1 MGENGA
7 AVMESVT
14 QSGLIGMQM
23 GLAGMQQQH
32 IMAAMLAAQ
41 VPGVSNS
48 SGLGGVAPMPGMQVA
63 GRKQRELYVGNL
75 TPGVCTPDLV
85 KQFFTQILTTC
96 DGYSPTMGPPCAC
109 VQLSGEGKF
118 AFVEFTSEMMAV
130 TALQLDKVELAG
142 RALNVGRPAGFIP
155 PPPGMPLPT
164 PLKIPPG
171 AAPGLPGGSAVM
183 GAMPS
188 ESLAALA
195 QLPGAVVGQA
205 NKKQRELY
213 VGNLP
218 VGMVTPSALRD
229 LFSQPLKT
237 MPNFSEAA
245 GQPVLNVDIAPDGKF
260 AFVEF
265 RDEEITQIA
274 LTLFDKME
282 LCGRTLNVGRPRGY
296 VEPGGGLGSTLLPQ
310 LGGGFGALGASAPP
324 PPPPAPPAAPA
335 EPPTKCLKLEGLIM
349 PDMLTE
355 AEYPEVYDDIKTE
368 CAQSGAVAQ
377 LRIPRTGEPQAG
389 LCFVTY
395 QTLSGAAKAKEAL
408 HKRQF
413 DGNTVLATFMPEE
426 PPDEP
431 PAGDADAPPA

>member
-7 AVMESVT
+7 AVMQSVT

-41 VPGVSNS
+41 APGVSNS
-48 SGLGGVAPMPGMQVA
+48 SGLGAGAPMPGMQVA

-96 DGYSPTMGPPCAC
+96 EGYSPTMGPPVAC

-171 AAPGLPGGSAVM
+171 AAPGLPGGSAAM

-188 ESLAALA
+188 EGLAALA
-195 QLPGAVVGQA
+195 QLPGSAASQA

-237 MPNFSEAA
+237 MPNFNEAA

-265 RDEEITQIA
+265 RDEEIAQIA

-296 VEPGGGLGSTLLPQ
+296 VEPGGSLSTTLLPQ
-310 LGGGFGALGASAPP
+310 LGGFGGAGGPVAPP
-324 PPPPAPPAAPA
+324 PAAAAPA
-335 EPPTKCLKLEGLIM
+335 EPPTKCLRLEGLIT

-355 AEYPEVYDDIKTE
+355 AEYPEVYEDIKTE
-368 CAQSGAVAQ
+368 CSVSGTVVQ

-389 LCFVTY
+389 LVFVTY
-395 QTLSGAAKAKEAL
+395 ETLSGAAKAKEAL

-413 DGNTVLATFMPEE
+413 DGNTVLATFVPED
-426 PPDEP
+426 PTS
-431 PAGDADAPPA
+431 GSAPPA